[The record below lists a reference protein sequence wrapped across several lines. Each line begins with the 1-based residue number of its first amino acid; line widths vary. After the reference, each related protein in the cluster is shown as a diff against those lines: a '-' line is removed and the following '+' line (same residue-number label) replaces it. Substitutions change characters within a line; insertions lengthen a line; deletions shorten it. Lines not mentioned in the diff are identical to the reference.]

1 MYYSNNSILNVDSMN
16 IDTIYKKQQYMILG

>member
-1 MYYSNNSILNVDSMN
+1 MYYSYNSILNVDSMN